1 MENLSFFQKIK
12 PYLKNKYVLICLFFV
27 VFASGSV
34 YNRCSNSREISRL
47 EDEIKHYQQKTNE
60 IEKSIEE
67 LRSNKKSLEK
77 LAREKYG
84 MKQDDEDVFVGK

>member
-12 PYLKNKYVLICLFFV
+12 PYLKNKYVLICLFFA

-47 EDEIKHYQQKTNE
+47 ENEIEIYKQKTKD
-60 IEKSIEE
+60 IEKSIED
-67 LRSNKKSLEK
+67 LRSNKKSVEE
-77 LAREKYG
+77 LARKKG
-84 MKQDDEDVFVGK
+84 MKQEGEDVFVVNK